1 MMPRNLFQEALAS
14 AKARGCTPDKWV
26 VNSHVVTALVENR
39 RNSSVNYID
48 VVNIKEQTMEI
59 LGLPVRMST
68 KIDPM
73 VVMLAEGKR
82 GLSSFTIPLVLDLT
96 ELGPIG

>member
-1 MMPRNLFQEALAS
+1 MPRNLFQEALSHAHE
-14 AKARGCTPDKWV
+14 KGLKPDKWV
-26 VNSHVVTALVENR
+26 VSNHVATALVETR

-48 VVNIKEQTMEI
+48 VVDIKNQTMEI
-59 LGLPVRMST
+59 LGLPLVKSV

-73 VVMLAEGKR
+73 VVFLAEGNR
-82 GLSSFTIPLVLDLT
+82 GLTSFTIPLVLDLT

>member
-1 MMPRNLFQEALAS
+1 MPRNLFQEALTS
-14 AKARGCTPDKWV
+14 AKDRGCTPDKWV

-73 VVMLAEGKR
+73 VVMLEEGKR